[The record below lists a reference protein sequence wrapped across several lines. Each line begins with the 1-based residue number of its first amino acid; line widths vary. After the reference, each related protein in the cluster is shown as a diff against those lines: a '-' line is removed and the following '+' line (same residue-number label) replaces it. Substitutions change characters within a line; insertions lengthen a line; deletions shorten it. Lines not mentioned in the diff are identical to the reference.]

1 MSKPDQAI
9 NAQASASANAE
20 SSTDSM
26 LQLTALHQTF
36 HPGEVNEVCAL
47 RGIDLVVPSGQFV
60 TVIGSNGAGKSTIFN
75 VVAGV
80 YPPTQGTITIEGED
94 VSAWPEHRRAQHVGR
109 VFQDPL
115 MGTAASMSIAQN
127 LTLALLRGQ
136 RRRLRTGVTGERM
149 DFFRTLLAPLELG
162 LENRLETRVA
172 MLSGGQ
178 RQALTL
184 LMATLTH
191 PKVLLLD
198 EHTAALD
205 PATAAKIVELTRQI
219 VVEQRFTTLMIT
231 HNMHQALTIGDRTL
245 MMDAGQI
252 VLDLSG
258 DERKAM
264 TVQGLIEQF
273 SRIRQSQLADDELL
287 LA

>member
-1 MSKPDQAI
+1 
-9 NAQASASANAE
+9 
-20 SSTDSM
+20 M
-26 LQLTALHQTF
+26 LELTALHQTF
-36 HPGEVNEVCAL
+36 HPGEVNEVRAL
-47 RGIDLVVPSGQFV
+47 RGIDLIVPHGQFV

-80 YPPTQGTITIEGED
+80 YPPTQGTIMIDGEE

-115 MGTAASMSIAQN
+115 MGTAASMSIVQN

-136 RRRLRTGVTGERM
+136 RRRLRVGVTGERM
-149 DFFRTLLAPLELG
+149 AFFRSLLAPLGLG
-162 LENRLETRVA
+162 LENRLDTRVA

-205 PATAAKIVELTRQI
+205 PATAVKILDLTRQI
-219 VVEQRFTTLMIT
+219 VAEQHLTTLMIT

-258 DERKAM
+258 DERTAM
-264 TVQGLIEQF
+264 TVQDLIEQF
-273 SRIRQSQLADDELL
+273 SQIRQSQLADDELL

>member
-1 MSKPDQAI
+1 
-9 NAQASASANAE
+9 
-20 SSTDSM
+20 M
-26 LQLTALHQTF
+26 LQLKSLIQTF
-36 HPGEVNEVCAL
+36 HPGEVNEVRAL
-47 RGIDLVVPSGQFV
+47 RGIDLDVPHGQFV

-80 YPPTQGTITIEGED
+80 YPPTEGSIIIDGED
-94 VSAWPEHRRAQHVGR
+94 VTAWPEHRRAQHVGR

-136 RRRLRTGVTGERM
+136 RRRLRTGVTGERLA
-149 DFFRTLLAPLELG
+149 FFRDLLAPLELG

-205 PATAAKIVELTRQI
+205 PATAAKIVEVTQQL
-219 VVEQRFTTLMIT
+219 VMEQHLCTLMIT
-231 HNMHQALTIGDRTL
+231 HNMHQALTVGDRTL
-245 MMDAGQI
+245 MMDAGQF
-252 VLDLSG
+252 VLDISG

-264 TVQGLIEQF
+264 TVPALIEQF
-273 SRIRQSQLADDELL
+273 SRARKSQLADDELL